1 MDPRRSVIVGA
12 KIVLIDW
19 MPLVTITALENTTV
33 TRNKTCMGYRE
44 KIGINNDEVNLAN
57 TVAFTTVTT
66 AAKFPEKYY

>member
-1 MDPRRSVIVGA
+1 
-12 KIVLIDW
+12 